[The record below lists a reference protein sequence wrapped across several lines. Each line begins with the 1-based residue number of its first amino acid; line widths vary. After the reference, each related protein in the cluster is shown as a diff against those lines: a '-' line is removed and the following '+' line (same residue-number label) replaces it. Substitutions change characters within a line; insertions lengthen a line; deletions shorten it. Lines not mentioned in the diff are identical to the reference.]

1 MFSKTRVRTAEQAR
15 SLMKRAIADN
25 DESILKPYVS
35 RASTDAI
42 EEAFAIVRGS
52 AGVDMTVTQRFL
64 TVMLMQKMLTVAE
77 VASFTRETR
86 LSKEVGRLPA

>member
-1 MFSKTRVRTAEQAR
+1 MFSKTRVRTAEQAC
-15 SLMKRAIADN
+15 SLMKAAIADN

-77 VASFTRETR
+77 VASFTREIR